1 MLLTTDRFIHS
12 GPFSRLCLSVTYV
25 KYLCVWRDCYHS
37 EGFFFLFVLSRISE
51 REKDAES

>member
-25 KYLCVWRDCYHS
+25 KYLCVWRDRYHS
-37 EGFFFLFVLSRISE
+37 EGFFLFVLSRISE